1 MTRYSSCMIVQCK
14 TPESNY
20 RLLNRRT
27 SLPVSNNRLL
37 FRQTPLPESN
47 NRLPYRTRPGYYW
60 LDTPEEY
67 ITGFSKKSLFIKYP
81 RNIENFYILVLMLSL
96 VFSQF
101 GTINNPLIYNFL
113 WYVLQFLCYCS
124 LLGESSQIAASIFS
138 SVLSVR
144 SLTES
149 SQFGTIAG
157 SLTQKSS

>member
-14 TPESNY
+14 TPESDY

-27 SLPVSNNRLL
+27 
-37 FRQTPLPESN
+37 TLPESN

-67 ITGFSKKSLFIKYP
+67 ITGFSQKSLFIKYP

-101 GTINNPLIYNFL
+101 GTINNSLIYNFL

-124 LLGESSQIAASIFS
+124 LLGESSQIAATMFS

-149 SQFGTIAG
+149 SEFGTIAG

>member
-14 TPESNY
+14 TPESDY

-47 NRLPYRTRPGYYW
+47 NRLPYRTRPGCYW

-124 LLGESSQIAASIFS
+124 LLGESSQIAATIFS

>member
-14 TPESNY
+14 TPESDY

-27 SLPVSNNRLL
+27 
-37 FRQTPLPESN
+37 TLPESKYG
-47 NRLPYRTRPGYYW
+47 LPYRTRPGYYW

-101 GTINNPLIYNFL
+101 GTINNSLIYNFL

-124 LLGESSQIAASIFS
+124 LLGESSQIAATIFS

>member
-14 TPESNY
+14 TPESDY
-20 RLLNRRT
+20 SLLNRRT
-27 SLPVSNNRLL
+27 
-37 FRQTPLPESN
+37 TLPESN

-60 LDTPEEY
+60 LDTAEEY
-67 ITGFSKKSLFIKYP
+67 FTGFSKKSLFIKYP

-101 GTINNPLIYNFL
+101 RTIDSSLIYYFFWYFL
-113 WYVLQFLCYCS
+113 YFLCYFS
-124 LLGESSQIAASIFS
+124 LLGESSQIAATIFS

-149 SQFGTIAG
+149 SEFGTIAG

>member
-60 LDTPEEY
+60 LDTAEEY
-67 ITGFSKKSLFIKYP
+67 ITGFSKKSLVIKYP
-81 RNIENFYILVLMLSL
+81 RNIENVYILVLMLSL

-101 GTINNPLIYNFL
+101 RTIDSSLIYYFFL
-113 WYVLQFLCYCS
+113 YFLQFLCYFS
-124 LLGESSQIAASIFS
+124 LLGESSQIAATIFS

-149 SQFGTIAG
+149 SEFGTIAG

>member
-1 MTRYSSCMIVQCK
+1 MTRYSSFMIVQCK

-47 NRLPYRTRPGYYW
+47 NRLLYRTRPGYYW

>member
-60 LDTPEEY
+60 LDTAEEY
-67 ITGFSKKSLFIKYP
+67 ITGFSKKSLVIKYP

-101 GTINNPLIYNFL
+101 RTIDSSLIYYFFL
-113 WYVLQFLCYCS
+113 YFLQFLCYFS
-124 LLGESSQIAASIFS
+124 LLGESSQIAATIFS

>member
-14 TPESNY
+14 TPESDY

-27 SLPVSNNRLL
+27 
-37 FRQTPLPESN
+37 TLPESKYG
-47 NRLPYRTRPGYYW
+47 LPYRTRPGYYW

-101 GTINNPLIYNFL
+101 RTIDSSLIYYFF
-113 WYVLQFLCYCS
+113 WYFLQFLCYFS
-124 LLGESSQIAASIFS
+124 LLGESSQIAATIFS
-138 SVLSVR
+138 SVLSVK

-149 SQFGTIAG
+149 PEFGTIAG

>member
-60 LDTPEEY
+60 LDTAEEY
-67 ITGFSKKSLFIKYP
+67 ITGFSKKSLVIKYP

-101 GTINNPLIYNFL
+101 RTIDSSLIYYFFL
-113 WYVLQFLCYCS
+113 YFLQFLCYFS
-124 LLGESSQIAASIFS
+124 LLGESSQIAATIFS

-149 SQFGTIAG
+149 SEFGTITG

>member
-14 TPESNY
+14 TPESDY
-20 RLLNRRT
+20 SLLNRRT

-47 NRLPYRTRPGYYW
+47 NRLPYRTRPGCYW

-124 LLGESSQIAASIFS
+124 LLGESSQIAATIFS

>member
-47 NRLPYRTRPGYYW
+47 NRLPYRARPGYYW
-60 LDTPEEY
+60 LDTAEEY
-67 ITGFSKKSLFIKYP
+67 ITGFSKKSLVIKYP

-101 GTINNPLIYNFL
+101 RTIDSSLIYYFFL
-113 WYVLQFLCYCS
+113 YFLQFLCYFS
-124 LLGESSQIAASIFS
+124 LLGESSQIAATIFS

-149 SQFGTIAG
+149 SEFGTIAG

>member
-60 LDTPEEY
+60 LDTAEEY

-101 GTINNPLIYNFL
+101 RTIDSSLIYYFFL
-113 WYVLQFLCYCS
+113 YFLQFLCYFS
-124 LLGESSQIAASIFS
+124 LLGESSQIAATIFS

-149 SQFGTIAG
+149 SEFGTIAG

>member
-60 LDTPEEY
+60 LDTAEEY
-67 ITGFSKKSLFIKYP
+67 ITGFSKKSLVIKYP

-101 GTINNPLIYNFL
+101 RTIDSSLIYYFFL
-113 WYVLQFLCYCS
+113 YFLQFLCYFS
-124 LLGESSQIAASIFS
+124 LLGESSQIAATIFS

-149 SQFGTIAG
+149 SEFGTIAG

>member
-14 TPESNY
+14 TPESDY
-20 RLLNRRT
+20 SLLNRRT
-27 SLPVSNNRLL
+27 
-37 FRQTPLPESN
+37 TLPESN

-67 ITGFSKKSLFIKYP
+67 ITGFSQKSLFIKYP

-101 GTINNPLIYNFL
+101 GTINNSLIYNFL

-124 LLGESSQIAASIFS
+124 LLGESSQIAATIFS

>member
-14 TPESNY
+14 TPESDY

-27 SLPVSNNRLL
+27 
-37 FRQTPLPESN
+37 TLPESN
-47 NRLPYRTRPGYYW
+47 NRLPYRARPGYYW

-67 ITGFSKKSLFIKYP
+67 ITGFSKKSLVIKYP
-81 RNIENFYILVLMLSL
+81 RNIENVYILVLMLSL

-101 GTINNPLIYNFL
+101 RTIDSSLIYYFFWYFL
-113 WYVLQFLCYCS
+113 YFLCYFS
-124 LLGESSQIAASIFS
+124 LLGESSQIAATIFS

-149 SQFGTIAG
+149 SEFGTIAG

>member
-14 TPESNY
+14 TPESDY
-20 RLLNRRT
+20 SLLNRRT
-27 SLPVSNNRLL
+27 PLPV
-37 FRQTPLPESN
+37 SN
-47 NRLPYRTRPGYYW
+47 NRLPYRTRPGCYW

-101 GTINNPLIYNFL
+101 RTIDSSLIYYFF
-113 WYVLQFLCYCS
+113 WYFLQFLCYCS
-124 LLGESSQIAASIFS
+124 LLGESSQIAATIFS

-149 SQFGTIAG
+149 SEFGTVAG

>member
-47 NRLPYRTRPGYYW
+47 NRLPYRTRPGCYW

-67 ITGFSKKSLFIKYP
+67 ITGFSKKSLVIKYP

-101 GTINNPLIYNFL
+101 RTIDSSLIYYFFL
-113 WYVLQFLCYCS
+113 YFLQFLCYFS
-124 LLGESSQIAASIFS
+124 LLGESSQIAATIFS

-149 SQFGTIAG
+149 SEFGTIAG

>member
-14 TPESNY
+14 TPESDY

-27 SLPVSNNRLL
+27 PLPV
-37 FRQTPLPESN
+37 SN

-67 ITGFSKKSLFIKYP
+67 ITGFSKKLLFIKYP

-101 GTINNPLIYNFL
+101 GTINNSLIYNFL

-124 LLGESSQIAASIFS
+124 LLGESSQIAATIFS